1 MDKGSPPCSE
11 TCFPC
16 SPKVLAMPV
25 FTLDVLTWLIRFS
38 CSGLTSTATLM
49 FHSDCMAI
57 CVEGLRLHLP
67 WAGAPVHIL
76 PALSSRVFC

>member
-1 MDKGSPPCSE
+1 
-11 TCFPC
+11 
-16 SPKVLAMPV
+16 
-25 FTLDVLTWLIRFS
+25 
-38 CSGLTSTATLM
+38 LTSTATLM